1 MIATI
6 LAFIKGLVELLGLGK
21 WIYNTT
27 KKTPAQQEQDIEAS
41 NAEEKE
47 DAATDGRPK
56 WD

>member
-1 MIATI
+1 MLATI

-41 NAEEKE
+41 NTEERE